1 MPLLGA
7 DGLEQDADET
17 EDDESSEQ
25 RARRPMNAFLLFC
38 KRHRSLVRKE
48 HPRLDNRGATKILA
62 DWWAVL
68 DPKEKQKY
76 TDMAKEVCPVWIV
89 DVKGIHYIF
98 VFVLFFCWVFLFP
111 EFLGFPSVIM
121 MPGAAAGFTSIALVL
136 WTSMKRNWSICKQTS
151 LALVVISTNMCRL
164 W

>member
-76 TDMAKEVCPVWIV
+76 TDMAKEVCSVRMV
-89 DVKGIHYIF
+89 DVKGVHYMF
-98 VFVLFFCWVFLFP
+98 ACLLFLCVLNVFCGVFLFP
-111 EFLGFPSVIM
+111 EFLSFHNGILVPR
-121 MPGAAAGFTSIALVL
+121 AAAV
-136 WTSMKRNWSICKQTS
+136 
-151 LALVVISTNMCRL
+151 LALIHLSFGSE
-164 W
+164 

>member
-1 MPLLGA
+1 MCIPVPLPHSHAGHTGSQSLCKTQITELTPLPFRFCQVPLLGP

-62 DWWAVL
+62 DWWSVL

-76 TDMAKEVCPVWIV
+76 TDMAKEVC
-89 DVKGIHYIF
+89 
-98 VFVLFFCWVFLFP
+98 
-111 EFLGFPSVIM
+111 SV
-121 MPGAAAGFTSIALVL
+121 
-136 WTSMKRNWSICKQTS
+136 
-151 LALVVISTNMCRL
+151 
-164 W
+164 

>member
-76 TDMAKEVCPVWIV
+76 TDMAKEVRTVWMV
-89 DVKGIHYIF
+89 DVEGVHYTF
-98 VFVLFFCWVFLFP
+98 VCLLFLSVLNVFCGVFLFP
-111 EFLGFPSVIM
+111 ELLSFPSGIM
-121 MPGAAAGFTSIALVL
+121 LPRAAAVLALIHLVL
-136 WTSMKRNWSICKQTS
+136 WTRMKRNWS
-151 LALVVISTNMCRL
+151 VYTN
-164 W
+164 